1 MCVSCACGSPNDDH
15 GDSRNITM
23 NQLQQAAEAASISVD
38 EVCQNIE
45 AASAGEAVGAGGAAD
60 RQ

>member
-23 NQLQQAAEAASISVD
+23 NQIEQAAEAAEISVD

-45 AASAGEAVGAGGAAD
+45 AETATAGVGAGTEG
-60 RQ
+60 Q